1 MASDSVNLAEASL
14 SADLI
19 AQQNFSVSR
28 RGFDPDEVRA
38 FLAKVAAELL
48 HLHDRH
54 VALEAALREA
64 EYRVAHPTL
73 DEETLLSAVGEETS
87 HILRSAHEAAAD
99 IKSRAEENASRI
111 LSEAHQRADVL
122 RGEAERVLARRTEE
136 AEAVAKGIVET
147 ARVEAGRLD
156 DQARQQAR
164 AIRSQSEAERKA
176 MIEGASATREKILT
190 NLARKRKVAVVQV
203 EQLLAGRERLL
214 ESYQVVR
221 ETLDEVTAELTRAET
236 AARAAADA
244 VRLRPLP
251 IDEPDTLELPVAV
264 AAVAEAVG
272 RAVEPAGLSE
282 GGNAGGEVATGSDAP
297 SSKWPRAEPVPV
309 VSEASSLVEDAID
322 VVSVEAPAI
331 AGPEVETAADPEP
344 PVTEAHAPRVP
355 PPGPQPERPAAD
367 EGHAAAEAGPQVDGA
382 PGAVA
387 EPAAASTSV
396 DSLFAR
402 IRADREAA
410 VQRAHEVL
418 AEPRPPAANGTAE
431 AAGAPALGEPTVSNA
446 DEALLQRRDETVGA
460 IEAALTRRLKRAL
473 QDEQN
478 DLLDR
483 LRGMRP
489 RPTAASVLPTR
500 SEHAARFAEASRP
513 FLGQAA
519 SAGAAFVGS
528 IIGEGAVHGEG
539 LEELDVLADNLAGAI
554 VAPLRRRLEEVLS
567 ASEGDDRVALGES
580 FGAAYREWKTSRIEL
595 TAADHVA
602 SAFAGGAFAAT
613 PSGTPLRW
621 LVEDTDGPCPDC
633 DDNALADPLPK
644 GERFPTGQRHPP
656 AHTGCR
662 CLLVPQA

>member
-1 MASDSVNLAEASL
+1 MASDRVNLAEASL

-19 AQQNFSVSR
+19 AQQNFSISR
-28 RGFDPDEVRA
+28 RGFDPDEVRN

-48 HLHDRH
+48 HLHDRQ
-54 VALEAALREA
+54 APLEAALREA

-73 DEETLLSAVGEETS
+73 DEETLLSAVGEETA

-111 LSEAHQRADVL
+111 LKEAHQQADGL
-122 RGEAERVLARRTEE
+122 RGDAESVLARRTEE
-136 AEAVAKGIVET
+136 AEAMAAKILDT
-147 ARVEAGRLD
+147 ARLEGERLS
-156 DQARQQAR
+156 DQARQQAK
-164 AIRSQSEAERKA
+164 AIRSQTESERKA

-190 NLARKRKVAVVQV
+190 NLARKRRVALVQV

-221 ETLDEVTAELTRAET
+221 ETLDQVTTELSRAET

-251 IDEPDTLELPVAV
+251 MDDPDTLELPVAV
-264 AAVAEAVG
+264 ADAVGPVDAEELSEAV
-272 RAVEPAGLSE
+272 
-282 GGNAGGEVATGSDAP
+282 AP
-297 SSKWPRAEPVPV
+297 SSEWPRPEP
-309 VSEASSLVEDAID
+309 ADAID
-322 VVSVEAPAI
+322 AVSVEAPVGADVKSE
-331 AGPEVETAADPEP
+331 APAPEHEVEAAAVETASVEPESW
-344 PVTEAHAPRVP
+344 
-355 PPGPQPERPAAD
+355 PG
-367 EGHAAAEAGPQVDGA
+367 AEAEIE
-382 PGAVA
+382 AVA
-387 EPAAASTSV
+387 EIHPDAVATPEAHVEVAASGEPDVQTAASPTSV

-402 IRADREAA
+402 IRADRAAA
-410 VQRAHEVL
+410 VERAHEVL
-418 AEPRPPAANGTAE
+418 AEPDPAAANGTAE
-431 AAGAPALGEPTVSNA
+431 AVAGPVPVAAEPEPSMSNV

-483 LRGMRP
+483 LRGVRP

-500 SEHAARFAEASRP
+500 SAHATRFAEASRP

-528 IIGEGAVHGEG
+528 IIGEHATRGEG
-539 LEELDVLADNLAGAI
+539 LEELDTLADNLAGAI
-554 VAPLRRRLEEVLS
+554 VAPLRRRLEEVLM
-567 ASEGDDRVALGES
+567 ASEGDDRAALAES
-580 FGAAYREWKTSRIEL
+580 FGAAYREWKTARIEL

-613 PSGTPLRW
+613 PAGTALRW

-633 DDNALADPLPK
+633 DDNVLAGPLPK

-662 CLLVPQA
+662 CLLIPKA